1 MGFDGSFNFFN
12 SSLGIGRIL
21 NYSARKYTSLVH
33 NDSHPKNIVV
43 DGNED
48 VVFIDLEMVGV
59 GAPQIDEARFY
70 AHRSL
75 DLDME
80 EKIKLAEE
88 SASRRSA
95 GDEYTAG
102 FHAAVVYSCLNHM
115 AYVSSNSEHC
125 KLA

>member
-1 MGFDGSFNFFN
+1 
-12 SSLGIGRIL
+12 
-21 NYSARKYTSLVH
+21 
-33 NDSHPKNIVV
+33 
-43 DGNED
+43 
-48 VVFIDLEMVGV
+48 MVGV

-115 AYVSSNSEHC
+115 AYVSSNSEQYGNEGYRKAMDADFKQIKDHLSEIC
-125 KLA
+125 SADLVDKFILEVQKEFSRSLYDSESNL